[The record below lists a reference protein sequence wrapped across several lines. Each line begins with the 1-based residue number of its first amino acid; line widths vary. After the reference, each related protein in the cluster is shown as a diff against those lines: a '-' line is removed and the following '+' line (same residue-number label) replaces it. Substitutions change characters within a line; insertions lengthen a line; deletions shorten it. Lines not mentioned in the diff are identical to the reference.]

1 MLLFPTYDY
10 QSSPTTSTMASR
22 PRGIRK
28 FRGTQ
33 YPRLANPLPTT
44 IAPFNIVKSDKEEK
58 NISSGD
64 VSDSS
69 STSPKQRLTSYSPP
83 PSEEI
88 RVAPVYWDY
97 SHICSTHPDLLKK
110 WKLGDKI
117 MDTSS
122 IVGLGQ
128 AASNKAEFSLD
139 DWKDLRDLATEAK
152 NTYDGKKKIPPYDL
166 PDILFTV
173 KILDHD
179 LSAAIPIIRAV
190 IHECHRCLKFHP
202 DPSVVFAA
210 PLHKKKPERPP
221 LPAPPLPIHEWYND
235 PQDSASRRCQGQP
248 ITVLPP
254 VSQPQE
260 IEW

>member
-33 YPRLANPLPTT
+33 YPRLANPLPNT
-44 IAPFNIVKSDKEEK
+44 IAPFNIVKSDKEEN

-69 STSPKQRLTSYSPP
+69 STSPTQRRTSNSPP
-83 PSEEI
+83 PFEEI

-97 SHICSTHPDLLKK
+97 SHICSTHPDRLDK
-110 WKLGDKI
+110 WKLGEKI

-128 AASNKAEFSLD
+128 AASNKAEFSLE

-152 NTYDGKKKIPPYDL
+152 STYDGKIKNSPYDL

-179 LSAAIPIIRAV
+179 LSAAIPIMRAV

-210 PLHKKKPERPP
+210 PLHKKKPEPPP
-221 LPAPPLPIHEWYND
+221 LPAPPLPIREWYND
-235 PQDSASRRCQGQP
+235 PQDSAFRRSQGQP

-254 VSQPQE
+254 VQPQE
-260 IEW
+260 KEW

>member
-44 IAPFNIVKSDKEEK
+44 IAPSSIVKSDKEEK

-69 STSPKQRLTSYSPP
+69 STSPKQRRTSSSPLP
-83 PSEEI
+83 PEEI
-88 RVAPVYWDY
+88 RVVPVYWDY
-97 SHICSTHPDLLKK
+97 SHICSTHLTRLNK
-110 WKLGDKI
+110 WKLGEKI

-122 IVGLGQ
+122 IVGPGLDT
-128 AASNKAEFSLD
+128 SNKTFSLE

-152 NTYDGKKKIPPYDL
+152 KIYDGKKNSRMICPMGCS
-166 PDILFTV
+166 
-173 KILDHD
+173 
-179 LSAAIPIIRAV
+179 LSQNSSP
-190 IHECHRCLKFHP
+190 
-202 DPSVVFAA
+202 
-210 PLHKKKPERPP
+210 
-221 LPAPPLPIHEWYND
+221 
-235 PQDSASRRCQGQP
+235 
-248 ITVLPP
+248 
-254 VSQPQE
+254 
-260 IEW
+260 

>member
-10 QSSPTTSTMASR
+10 QNSPTTTTTMASR

-33 YPRLANPLPTT
+33 YPRLANPLSTT
-44 IAPFNIVKSDKEEK
+44 IAPSNIVKSDKKEK

-69 STSPKQRLTSYSPP
+69 STSSKQRRTSSSPP

-97 SHICSTHPDLLKK
+97 SHICCAHLGRLNK
-110 WKLGDKI
+110 WKLGAKI

-122 IVGLGQ
+122 IVGPGQ
-128 AASNKAEFSLD
+128 SDSNKAEFTLE

-152 NTYDGKKKIPPYDL
+152 NTYDGKSIPFSPRIIFPISYS
-166 PDILFTV
+166 
-173 KILDHD
+173 
-179 LSAAIPIIRAV
+179 LSQNA
-190 IHECHRCLKFHP
+190 
-202 DPSVVFAA
+202 
-210 PLHKKKPERPP
+210 RP
-221 LPAPPLPIHEWYND
+221 
-235 PQDSASRRCQGQP
+235 
-248 ITVLPP
+248 
-254 VSQPQE
+254 
-260 IEW
+260 

>member
-1 MLLFPTYDY
+1 MLLFPSYDY
-10 QSSPTTSTMASR
+10 QSSPTTLTMASR

-69 STSPKQRLTSYSPP
+69 STSLKQRRTSSSPP

-88 RVAPVYWDY
+88 RVAPIYWDY
-97 SHICSTHPDLLKK
+97 SHICSTHLDRLNK
-110 WKLGDKI
+110 WKLGEKI

-122 IVGLGQ
+122 IVGPGQ
-128 AASNKAEFSLD
+128 APSLKTFTLE

-152 NTYDGKKKIPPYDL
+152 RTYDGKKKINFPS
-166 PDILFTV
+166 V
-173 KILDHD
+173 
-179 LSAAIPIIRAV
+179 LSAR
-190 IHECHRCLKFHP
+190 
-202 DPSVVFAA
+202 
-210 PLHKKKPERPP
+210 
-221 LPAPPLPIHEWYND
+221 
-235 PQDSASRRCQGQP
+235 
-248 ITVLPP
+248 
-254 VSQPQE
+254 
-260 IEW
+260 

>member
-1 MLLFPTYDY
+1 MLLFHSYDY
-10 QSSPTTSTMASR
+10 QSSPSTSTMSSR
-22 PRGIRK
+22 PKGIRK

-69 STSPKQRLTSYSPP
+69 STSPKQRRTSNSPP

-88 RVAPVYWDY
+88 RVAPVSSYWDY
-97 SHICSTHPDLLKK
+97 SHICSTHLDGLNK

-122 IVGLGQ
+122 IVGPGQ
-128 AASNKAEFSLD
+128 NASSKIFSLE

-152 NTYDGKKKIPPYDL
+152 NTYDGK
-166 PDILFTV
+166 
-173 KILDHD
+173 
-179 LSAAIPIIRAV
+179 
-190 IHECHRCLKFHP
+190 
-202 DPSVVFAA
+202 
-210 PLHKKKPERPP
+210 
-221 LPAPPLPIHEWYND
+221 
-235 PQDSASRRCQGQP
+235 
-248 ITVLPP
+248 
-254 VSQPQE
+254 
-260 IEW
+260 